1 MQYKQNENL
10 VYCTSI
16 WKIQQKL
23 FSSNTKIRVLQ
34 KNIIIL
40 QLLIESTEF
49 IISEANKTFAAI
61 CGIGKNFR
69 NL

>member
-1 MQYKQNENL
+1 MVWESNK
-10 VYCTSI
+10 
-16 WKIQQKL
+16 
-23 FSSNTKIRVLQ
+23 FHSNTKIRVLQ

-49 IISEANKTFAAI
+49 IITEANKTFAAI